1 MFLESRERILAQI
14 EEIIAAAED
23 RSDILRGAVAF
34 WGVGSQLLIKD
45 RASYNLVCNLEH
57 PGTNPFVVEKIMAE
71 PNVTFLQHND
81 LHAKVVIGSA
91 GAVVGSANFS
101 ERALGI
107 QMGEVA
113 GWIEA
118 AVLVRPEDAAHAK
131 TGMWFERL
139 WHAARSISQ
148 EDIDR
153 AKSNWLARGRDPL
166 GATPELVRYHPSVD
180 PDLKG
185 PALCEEDVFEAEPL
199 DEKLR
204 KKTRMASAELLEL
217 YQQTCQKG
225 IRRNEAVKVAAHS
238 ANLLWV
244 LSGRE
249 MGTNIEGIP
258 AFKTPDMVI
267 ERSRKLGTFKMM
279 HTFIQSLANNPQAK
293 PAIRFWAQYYLTLES
308 GSLGLYRL
316 AAEPE

>member
-34 WGVGSQLLIKD
+34 WGAGSQLLIKN

-57 PGTNPFVVEKIMAE
+57 PGTNPFVVEKIMAG
-71 PNVTFLQHND
+71 PNVTFQQHND

-91 GAVVGSANFS
+91 GAVIGSANFS

-118 AVLVRPEDAAHAK
+118 AVLVRPENAAHAQ
-131 TGMWFERL
+131 TAMWFERL

-166 GATPELVRYHPSVD
+166 GTTPELVRYDPSVV
-180 PDLKG
+180 PELEG

-199 DEKLR
+199 DKTLR
-204 KKTRMASAELLEL
+204 KKTRMASVELLEL
-217 YQQTCQKG
+217 YQQTCQEE
-225 IRRNEAVKVAAHS
+225 IRQNWAAKVAAHS

-249 MGTNIEGIP
+249 IGTNIEGIP

-267 ERSRKLGTFKMM
+267 ERSRKLGTFEML
-279 HTFIQSLANNPQAK
+279 HIFVQSLANNPQAK
-293 PAIRFWAQYYLTLES
+293 PAIRFWAQYYRTLDL
-308 GSLGLYRL
+308 GSIELYRL
-316 AAEPE
+316 ATNPE